1 MVRRIHVERAG
12 SVNSADLQ
20 DGGDPRGQGIQLQ
33 RLTSALYQPE
43 IGLSHGL
50 GDGELLLLGHELDVG
65 ETSMKLVH
73 DVSSCKAEAID
84 YCVHLPPGWLE
95 AVLLTTP

>member
-1 MVRRIHVERAG
+1 
-12 SVNSADLQ
+12 
-20 DGGDPRGQGIQLQ
+20 
-33 RLTSALYQPE
+33 
-43 IGLSHGL
+43 
-50 GDGELLLLGHELDVG
+50 
-65 ETSMKLVH
+65 MKLVH

>member
-1 MVRRIHVERAG
+1 MEEHMVRRIHVERAG

-20 DGGDPRGQGIQLQ
+20 GGGDPRGREGIQLQ

-50 GDGELLLLGHELDVG
+50 GDGDFSFSVMNW
-65 ETSMKLVH
+65 TSARLR
-73 DVSSCKAEAID
+73 
-84 YCVHLPPGWLE
+84 
-95 AVLLTTP
+95 